1 MKFGSLVS
9 SASILVASALMAG
22 SAVAQEGKVDL
33 GKTEYEFNCAH
44 CHGAS
49 GKGDGPTSPFLT
61 PKPADLTGLAKANG
75 GILPVVHIY
84 DTIVGKARTKGHGT
98 LEMPAFSTVYG
109 LKAGEYYVD
118 VPYDA
123 EAFTRGRILVLIEYI
138 NRLQEK

>member
-1 MKFGSLVS
+1 MT
-9 SASILVASALMAG
+9 SAKMALPATMFSALLLFAG
-22 SAVAQEGKVDL
+22 TATAQEGKVDL

-44 CHGAS
+44 CHGTA
-49 GKGDGPTSPFLT
+49 GKGDGPTAEFLT

-84 DTIVGKARTKGHGT
+84 DTITGKERKAGHGT
-98 LEMPAFSTVYG
+98 LQMPAFSTVFG
-109 LKAGEYYVD
+109 LKAGEYFVD

-123 EAFTRGRILVLIEYI
+123 EAFTRGRILVLIEYL